1 MSPPRRR
8 RAARGLARFGPLIVV
23 VVSVLAIVVD
33 HQLRASAAPSAAR
46 SANAPSAAGPVE
58 AGRELFVVGCSGCHG
73 LDGTGLRAADGSVL
87 GPSLTASGEAAA
99 YFYLSTGRMPL
110 ANPTKPPVRKDP
122 VYTAEQIDDLVA
134 FVGSLGDGPAIPQ
147 VQPAAGDLAA
157 GGEIYRSQCAACH
170 SATGAGG
177 ALSYGRAAPSLSEAT
192 PLQVATAVRIGPDQM
207 PAFGDDAISADQ
219 LNSLARYIEYLHHPD
234 NRGGVDL
241 GGLGPVPEG
250 LLIWMVG
257 IGGIIALCVWI
268 AYKPRRREARA
279 TR

>member
-1 MSPPRRR
+1 MTSPRRR
-8 RAARGLARFGPLIVV
+8 RTAVGLTRFGPLVV
-23 VVSVLAIVVD
+23 VLASLSAVAVD
-33 HQLRASAAPSAAR
+33 HQLRASAAPGGARPASGSAD
-46 SANAPSAAGPVE
+46 AGS
-58 AGRELFVVGCSGCHG
+58 ELFAVGCSGCHG

-87 GPSLTASGEAAA
+87 GPSLTASGEASA

-110 ANPTKPPVRKDP
+110 ADPTKQPVRKDP
-122 VYTAEQIDDLVA
+122 VYTAEQINDLVA
-134 FVGSLGDGPAIPQ
+134 FVGSLGDGPAVPQ
-147 VQPAAGDLAA
+147 VDPAGGELAE

-177 ALSYGRAAPSLSEAT
+177 ALSYGRAAPSLAKAS

-207 PAFGDDAISADQ
+207 PAFSDDAISTDQ
-219 LNSLARYIEYLHHPD
+219 LDSLAKYIEYLHHPD

-257 IGGIIALCVWI
+257 IGGIITLCVWI
-268 AYKPRRREARA
+268 AYKPRRRDVRA